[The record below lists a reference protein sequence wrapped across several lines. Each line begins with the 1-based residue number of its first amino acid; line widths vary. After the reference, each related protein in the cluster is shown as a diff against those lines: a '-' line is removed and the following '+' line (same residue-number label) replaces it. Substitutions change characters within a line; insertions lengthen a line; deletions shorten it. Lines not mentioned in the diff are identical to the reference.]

1 VARLIRL
8 TSGTDSASAAAYQ
21 TGIAEAAS
29 IIRAGGLV
37 GFPTET
43 VYGLAA
49 DGLNANAVAKVYAVK
64 ERPLDSALILHLAD
78 ARDAASYA
86 YELPPGAVELMDAFW
101 PGPLTLVV
109 PKASHVPEIT
119 SGGRDNIG
127 LRVPDHHV
135 ARDLVRAAG
144 VAVVGP
150 SANLSGRPSPM
161 TAADVLDELGD
172 RIDAVLDAG
181 ATSLGIE
188 STVLDL
194 TASPPTVLRLGSIT
208 PEALERCLGRP
219 VRLPSPTRM
228 ASLSPTRGLRFRLIV
243 VDGADRESITR
254 AAVRLALHAANA
266 GCQVALLA
274 QDGLVADAPDDVAV
288 VSLGPT
294 GDFIAAA
301 ARLYPALRACE
312 AAGYSAVFVPAI
324 PRVGLG
330 LAVMHR
336 LDKLAA
342 EVVRV

>member
-1 VARLIRL
+1 MARLIRL
-8 TSGTDSASAAAYQ
+8 VSGKGGVSAASYQ
-21 TGIAEAAS
+21 AGIAEAAA

-78 ARDAASYA
+78 AGEAVSYVRD
-86 YELPPGAVELMDAFW
+86 LPPGATDLMNAFW
-101 PGPLTLVV
+101 PGPLTLVMG
-109 PKASHVPEIT
+109 KAPHVPDIT

-127 LRVPDHHV
+127 LRVPDHPV
-135 ARDLVRAAG
+135 ARDLVRSAG

-181 ATSLGIE
+181 PTSLGIE

-208 PEALERCLGRP
+208 PDALEQCLGRS
-219 VRLPSPTRM
+219 VALPSPTHVVGP
-228 ASLSPTRGLRFRLIV
+228 APARGLRFRLIV
-243 VDGADRESITR
+243 VDGPDPESNAR
-254 AAVRLALHAANA
+254 AAVRLATQTADTGAR
-266 GCQVALLA
+266 VALLS
-274 QDGLVADAPDDVAV
+274 QEGLATDMPDNVAV
-288 VSLGPT
+288 VSLGSA
-294 GDFIAAA
+294 GDVVTAAA
-301 ARLYPALRACE
+301 SLYPALRACE
-312 AAGYSAVFVPAI
+312 AAGYSTVFVPAI
-324 PRVGLG
+324 QRVGLG

-342 EVVRV
+342 DVVKI

>member
-1 VARLIRL
+1 VARFIRL
-8 TSGTDSASAAAYQ
+8 ASGTSRISAADYQ
-21 TGIAEAAS
+21 AGIAEAAA
-29 IIRAGGLV
+29 IIRSGGLV

-78 ARDAASYA
+78 AHEAVSYVRD
-86 YELPPGAVELMDAFW
+86 LPSGATDLMNAFW
-101 PGPLTLVV
+101 PGPLTLVMR
-109 PKASHVPEIT
+109 KASHVPDIT

-127 LRVPDHHV
+127 LRVPDHPV
-135 ARDLVRAAG
+135 ARDMVRAAG

-161 TAADVLDELGD
+161 TAADVMDELGD

-194 TASPPTVLRLGSIT
+194 TVSPPTVLRLGSIA
-208 PEALERCLGRP
+208 PEAIEQCLGRP
-219 VRLPSPTRM
+219 VALPSQAPVARP
-228 ASLSPTRGLRFRLIV
+228 SPTRGLRFRLIV
-243 VDGADRESITR
+243 VDGPDLAGNTSV
-254 AAVRLALHAANA
+254 AVRLAAQAADTGA
-266 GCQVALLA
+266 RVALLA
-274 QDGLVADAPDDVAV
+274 QEGLVADMPDNVAFVALGTVGDV
-288 VSLGPT
+288 
-294 GDFIAAA
+294 IAAA

-312 AAGYSAVFVPAI
+312 AAGYSMVFAPAI

-342 EVVRV
+342 DVLGT